1 MKVLILGA
9 DGFIG
14 RHIAFAFREAG
25 ITVIASARRV
35 SRLSEMGFATLQA
48 DLTDPATHSPAF
60 WAPHVDEVDW
70 IINAAGLL
78 TGSESDF
85 KAVHVS
91 APSALY
97 QAHGGRAL
105 FLGAVGIE
113 QETAFAKWRKAS
125 EDIAATHNVT
135 ILRAGLVMADTSYG
149 GTSLGRALA
158 AFPLVMPLVGGGAQ
172 EVNPVH
178 ACDLAEVIRD
188 ILRRPYTTEILTIG
202 GPEVLTQRAMLESY
216 RRWLGLPKA
225 KALPVPLLAGMALG
239 RIGDVLRMGPIS
251 ATSIKTLSAGILAMP
266 SQGLPAVRPFSQ
278 FLWARPAGTQDL
290 WHARLYLLR
299 PLLRIVLAVMWIA
312 SGLIGL
318 FLPQDAFLPAVSGL
332 LPDGVLVAIA
342 RLGGVAD
349 LLIAWGLLRNW
360 RPLPLALIQIAM
372 VSGYTLGLTIL
383 APALWLLPFG
393 GLLKN
398 LPVLALL
405 LASLALAEER

>member
-1 MKVLILGA
+1 MAGA
-9 DGFIG
+9 PCFWG
-14 RHIAFAFREAG
+14 R
-25 ITVIASARRV
+25 
-35 SRLSEMGFATLQA
+35 
-48 DLTDPATHSPAF
+48 
-60 WAPHVDEVDW
+60 
-70 IINAAGLL
+70 
-78 TGSESDF
+78 
-85 KAVHVS
+85 
-91 APSALY
+91 
-97 QAHGGRAL
+97 

-125 EDIAATHNVT
+125 EDIAAKHNVT

-158 AFPLVMPLVGGGAQ
+158 AFPLVMPLVGWGGGAQ

-225 KALPVPLLAGMALG
+225 IALPIPLLAGMALG
-239 RIGDVLRMGPIS
+239 RIGDALCMGPFS
-251 ATSIKTLSAGILAMP
+251 AKSIKTLSAGILAIP